1 MKIDAHQHFWQYDP
15 EKHAWIEDHMSLIRR
30 DFLPDDLWPIFQRHE
45 IEGCVAVQADQSE
58 AETDF
63 LLSLA
68 EQHDFIKGVVG
79 WVDIRADR
87 LAERLSHYKQASKL
101 VGFRHVVQ
109 AEPDVNFLLREDFLR
124 GIAQL
129 QKYNFSY
136 DILIFPHQL
145 GAALELTRR
154 FPKQRFVIDHIA
166 KPYIKDGFYDGW
178 ATLMRAFG
186 ERQNVYCKLS
196 GMLTEADW
204 QGWTYEQLE
213 PYMTCVMETFGAK
226 RLLYGSDWPVCLL
239 AGEYAA
245 GYNAVLQFIAKLS
258 PDEQAAILGQNAI
271 DFYHL

>member
-15 EKHAWIEDHMSLIRR
+15 EKHAWIENNMSLIRR
-30 DFLPDDLWPIFQRHE
+30 DFLPEDLWPIFQAHD
-45 IEGCVAVQADQSE
+45 IDGCVAVQADQSE

-79 WVDIRADR
+79 WVDLRSSR
-87 LAERLSHYKQASKL
+87 LAERLAHYAEAKKL

-109 AEPDVNFLLREDFLR
+109 AEPDVNFLLREDFLK

-129 QKYNFSY
+129 QKHKLSY

-154 FPKQRFVIDHIA
+154 FPQQRFVIDHIA

-178 ATLMRAFG
+178 ATLMHAFG

-204 QGWTYEQLE
+204 QAWTYEQLE

-239 AGEYAA
+239 AGAYEA
-245 GYNAVLQFIAKLS
+245 GYNAVRQFIAKLS
-258 PDEQAAILGQNAI
+258 TDEQAAILGQNAV
-271 DFYHL
+271 DFYRL